1 MALGARLRRWLWMLL
16 GAVAFALL
24 IVASFFVT
32 LPLRDA
38 DKTDA
43 ARTLVAWIVEA
54 RAVPG
59 FGEAYP
65 DAQWMPKKKRFFVV
79 CDFVPAEVSLSDDPR
94 VQRIT
99 AQQHD
104 EVFKKHRFDDTDYM
118 YIELKSES
126 DSALIMEFSNV
137 FGGLAG
143 HGYRFEFRR
152 TVWGLRASGK
162 FLWVS

>member
-1 MALGARLRRWLWMLL
+1 MALGAKFRRRRWYLL
-16 GAVAFALL
+16 GAVVIALL
-24 IVASFFVT
+24 VVASFYVT
-32 LPLRDA
+32 LPHRET

-43 ARTLVAWIVEA
+43 ARSLVAWIVEG
-54 RAVPG
+54 RSVPG
-59 FGEAYP
+59 FGEHYP
-65 DAQWMPKKKRFFVV
+65 DAQHMPKRKRFFVV
-79 CDFVPAEVSLSDDPR
+79 CDFLPAGVSVSDDPR

-99 AQQHD
+99 AQEFD
-104 EVFKKHRFDDTDYM
+104 DVFKKSRFDDTDYM
-118 YIELKSES
+118 FVELKSES
-126 DSALIMEFSNV
+126 GSELVVEFSNV

>member
-1 MALGARLRRWLWMLL
+1 MALGARVRRWRWILTV
-16 GAVAFALL
+16 AVALAVL

-32 LPLRDA
+32 LPLREG

-43 ARTLVAWIVEA
+43 ARSLVAWIVEA
-54 RAVPG
+54 RSVPG

-65 DAQWMPKKKRFFVV
+65 DAQWMPKRKRFFVV
-79 CDFVPAEVSLSDDPR
+79 CDFLPAGVALSEDPR

-99 AQQHD
+99 AQEHD
-104 EVFKKHRFDDTDYM
+104 DVFKKHRFDDTDYM

-126 DSALIMEFSNV
+126 GSELIMEFSNV

-143 HGYRFEFRR
+143 HGYRFEAPAD
-152 TVWGLRASGK
+152 ASD
-162 FLWVS
+162 